1 VIQTSESWQQTAA
14 GFLKISGNAGN
25 FLPNKFI
32 FPDFDDFSLPQIIF
46 FSLFIFC
53 CQVVKFFQQKN

>member
-1 VIQTSESWQQTAA
+1 VIQTSESWQQIAA
-14 GFLKISGNAGN
+14 GFFKSVEMRGIFSQII
-25 FLPNKFI
+25 FF